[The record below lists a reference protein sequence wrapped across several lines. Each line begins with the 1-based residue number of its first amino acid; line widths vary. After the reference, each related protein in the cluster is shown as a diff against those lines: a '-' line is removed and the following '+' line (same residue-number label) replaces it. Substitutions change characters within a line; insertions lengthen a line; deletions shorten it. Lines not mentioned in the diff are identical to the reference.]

1 MILCLPE
8 RVSEGDAKF
17 QGFCRRWN
25 KWEGHPLGTDRKEMP
40 SRDAIDGAKTK
51 GSASAIFTPTV
62 EGVAVIARVSRA
74 SRLSGR
80 CHSSVGISEVA
91 KPKSD

>member
-25 KWEGHPLGTDRKEMP
+25 KWEGQHGRECW
-40 SRDAIDGAKTK
+40 RRGA
-51 GSASAIFTPTV
+51 
-62 EGVAVIARVSRA
+62 
-74 SRLSGR
+74 
-80 CHSSVGISEVA
+80 
-91 KPKSD
+91 